1 MKNYFLTAIIVALAA
16 TLSAC
21 SEQTVDQ
28 PGSRSTLTAT
38 QQHLWSNSCA
48 LCHVT
53 GAAGAPR
60 FADNNDWKSRKA
72 KGKKILLQHTLE
84 GFNNMPP
91 LGYCMAC
98 ETDDF
103 AALIEFMAGDS
114 AWGN

>member
-1 MKNYFLTAIIVALAA
+1 MKNDLLTAITIALVT
-16 TLSAC
+16 TLLAC
-21 SEQTVDQ
+21 SEQNADQ
-28 PGSRSTLTAT
+28 PVSTSTLTAT

-53 GAAGAPR
+53 GVAGAPR
-60 FADNNDWKSRKA
+60 LGDNNDWRSRKA
-72 KGKKILLQHTLE
+72 KGKEVLLQHTLE